1 MNCSIDFR
9 TTLPSYF
16 ESIEADGRYDIKIT
30 SKAVKLINNNNTL
43 SDISLPLTTKA
54 DGAIALLLLQVYGD
68 QEMHDAARRLAM
80 DYILQNADYFSQYI
94 TEEIET

>member
-1 MNCSIDFR
+1 MELAFSGDQFSQWLTQSTKPQYLCFFSGAKSSPHDN
-9 TTLPSYF
+9 PSRAV
-16 ESIEADGRYDIKIT
+16 ADQ
-30 SKAVKLINNNNTL
+30 L
-43 SDISLPLTTKA
+43 
-54 DGAIALLLLQVYGD
+54 YGD